1 MYDFSRIEIVDEV
14 TKIEFVEENLIVD
27 FIDNPIIVEV
37 SNLDDAEL
45 VED

>member
-1 MYDFSRIEIVDEV
+1 MYDFSRIEIVDEI
-14 TKIEFVEENLIVD
+14 TKIEFVEENLFVD
-27 FIDNPIIVEV
+27 FIEQPIIVEV

>member
-14 TKIEFVEENLIVD
+14 TKIEFVEENLFVD
-27 FIDNPIIVEV
+27 FIEHPIIVEV

>member
-1 MYDFSRIEIVDEV
+1 LYDFSRIEIVDEV
-14 TKIEFVEENLIVD
+14 TKIEFVEENLFVD
-27 FIDNPIIVEV
+27 FIEHPIIVEV

>member
-14 TKIEFVEENLIVD
+14 TKIEFVEENLFVD
-27 FIDNPIIVEV
+27 FIEQPIIVEV

>member
-14 TKIEFVEENLIVD
+14 TKIEFIEENLIVD

>member
-1 MYDFSRIEIVDEV
+1 MYNFSRIEIVDEV
-14 TKIEFVEENLIVD
+14 TKIEFVEENLIID

>member
-1 MYDFSRIEIVDEV
+1 LYDFSRIEIVDEV

>member
-14 TKIEFVEENLIVD
+14 TKIEFVEENLIID

>member
-37 SNLDDAEL
+37 SNLDDTEL

>member
-14 TKIEFVEENLIVD
+14 TKIEFVEENS
-27 FIDNPIIVEV
+27 FIEFIEQPIIVEV
-37 SNLDDAEL
+37 SNLDGAEL